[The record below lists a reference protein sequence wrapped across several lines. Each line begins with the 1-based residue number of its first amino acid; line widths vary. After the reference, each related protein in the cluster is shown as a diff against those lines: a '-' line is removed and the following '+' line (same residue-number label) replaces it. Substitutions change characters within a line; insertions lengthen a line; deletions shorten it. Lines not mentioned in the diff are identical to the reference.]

1 MTREITVKL
10 RRMLKNEKIG
20 KNYCCELGNGC
31 HKPHTCVCSLTLVF
45 VCVFIFFFNFL
56 TVISYSLKN
65 PMNFVK

>member
-10 RRMLKNEKIG
+10 RRMLNEKIG

-31 HKPHTCVCSLTLVF
+31 HKPHICVSSLTLVF
-45 VCVFIFFFNFL
+45 GYVFIFLNFL
-56 TVISYSLKN
+56 IVISYSLKN